1 MSWPPPEGKSGDVMS
16 IDLQT
21 SQSGNGV
28 ATLLIEGDIDMSS
41 STQVRTHLTDLF
53 AKNQKAIVVDLSK
66 VAYIDSSG
74 IATLVEGLQWSHAN
88 NTKFRLTRL
97 TPAVKDVFDIAR
109 LLTVFEVFDSNEDAI
124 KGI

>member
-1 MSWPPPEGKSGDVMS
+1 LGDVMS

-21 SQSGNGV
+21 SHSGNGV
-28 ATLLIEGDIDMSS
+28 VTLQIEGDIDMSS
-41 STQVRTHLTDLF
+41 STQVRARLTDLF
-53 AKNQKAIVVDLSK
+53 KNNQKAIVVDLSK

-97 TPAVKDVFDIAR
+97 TPMVKDVFDIAR
-109 LLTVFEVFDSNEDAI
+109 LLTVFEVFESNEEAL
-124 KGI
+124 KGV

>member
-1 MSWPPPEGKSGDVMS
+1 M
-16 IDLQT
+16 
-21 SQSGNGV
+21 
-28 ATLLIEGDIDMSS
+28 IEGDIDMSS

-53 AKNQKAIVVDLSK
+53 EKNQKAIVVDLSK

-88 NTKFRLTRL
+88 NTIFRLTRL

-109 LLTVFEVFDSNEDAI
+109 LLTVFEVFDSNEEAI

>member
-1 MSWPPPEGKSGDVMS
+1 MS

-21 SQSGNGV
+21 RQSGNGV
-28 ATLLIEGDIDMSS
+28 ATLSIEGDIDMSS

-53 AKNQKAIVVDLSK
+53 EKNQKAIVVDLSK
-66 VAYIDSSG
+66 MAYIDSSG

-88 NTKFRLTRL
+88 NTIFRLTRL